1 MEPVAEGAANAGAY
15 DGHQYAFDAACG
27 DLFWYDNLG
36 GPIPVGQA
44 VVGGV
49 VYVATSDGLLAF
61 RSVAGE

>member
-1 MEPVAEGAANAGAY
+1 MQAPMTGINTLSM
-15 DGHQYAFDAACG
+15 AACG

-49 VYVATSDGLLAF
+49 VYAATSDGLLAF